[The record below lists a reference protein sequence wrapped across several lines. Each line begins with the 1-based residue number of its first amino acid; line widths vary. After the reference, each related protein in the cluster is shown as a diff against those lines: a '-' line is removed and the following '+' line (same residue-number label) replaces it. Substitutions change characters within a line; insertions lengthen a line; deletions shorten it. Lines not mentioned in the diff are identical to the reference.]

1 MQNWNDLIYCL
12 ALAEYKTMG
21 KAAKVLRTNATTVS
35 RHINS
40 LSETYQQPI
49 FIKDGQEWRPTKFG
63 LRLVEIA
70 QNIKADVDKVQANAA
85 VHLEG
90 NLRVHCE
97 LRQMQSFLFQNWR
110 SLLRKE
116 PNLNLHLTYTPASLA
131 YGEVD
136 ISFTC
141 EAPTE
146 GRLVRKKVTTTE
158 YAVFASEKHLQQLE
172 GWVEFIDQAGHSIDQ
187 SFLQATFDEPP
198 RMTLPGLNLSMQAI
212 QELPYIAMLPRSL
225 AAHHGDLC
233 EVPNSPVIVD
243 TVWASFHESRRNDPL
258 IRSVF
263 NWLETID

>member
-1 MQNWNDLIYCL
+1 
-12 ALAEYKTMG
+12 
-21 KAAKVLRTNATTVS
+21 
-35 RHINS
+35 
-40 LSETYQQPI
+40 
-49 FIKDGQEWRPTKFG
+49 
-63 LRLVEIA
+63 
-70 QNIKADVDKVQANAA
+70 
-85 VHLEG
+85 
-90 NLRVHCE
+90 LRVHCE

-158 YAVFASEKHLQQLE
+158 YAV
-172 GWVEFIDQAGHSIDQ
+172 
-187 SFLQATFDEPP
+187 LQATFDEPP